1 MKSAG
6 PDVSNDPTPADNSA
20 SAVTQLSYARAQLR
34 VTKTPSFRR
43 VNARAAVRYRIRV
56 QALGSV
62 AGVGVRV
69 CDRLDP
75 YLTVISA
82 PHARFSAGSPC
93 WTLPRLDPGHPRV
106 FTIRVVADNVPR
118 ARHAPDGFGRSRR
131 INFRGL
137 RRAAANSPGP
147 GHVARTRAFSV
158 ASWSSLRTPCA
169 GVRARR
175 CASLM
180 HRN

>member
-1 MKSAG
+1 LKSAG

-62 AGVGVRV
+62 AAVGVRV

-118 ARHAPDGFGRSRR
+118 ARHAPDTASASAL
-131 INFRGL
+131 NAPTAHA
-137 RRAAANSPGP
+137 RATLAIKPRPIPSPVTG
-147 GHVARTRAFSV
+147 
-158 ASWSSLRTPCA
+158 
-169 GVRARR
+169 
-175 CASLM
+175 
-180 HRN
+180 